1 MRSDL
6 GVPALAITLHTPN
19 SEFAM
24 TDEEF
29 ERLKE
34 AEKKHLRE
42 KKQMRRTLA
51 SLKKRNRAE
60 DVLQKMKHGAQR
72 LLRETE
78 SLVDTLQS
86 QVARNEAE
94 LEVAIDESD
103 ALDDLHDAEE
113 ALRDERAES
122 LVRQYKAAAGPV
134 SSRSTREGESE
145 AESSEGDEEES
156 ASSAQGPEKTIGR
169 MRAPRSDEE
178 SA

>member
-1 MRSDL
+1 
-6 GVPALAITLHTPN
+6 
-19 SEFAM
+19 M

-42 KKQMRRTLA
+42 KKQMRRTLEA
-51 SLKKRNRAE
+51 LKKRNRAE
-60 DVLQKMKHGAQR
+60 GILQKMKHGAQR

-86 QVARNEAE
+86 KGARNEAQ
-94 LEVAIDESD
+94 LEVALDQSD
-103 ALDDLHDAEE
+103 SLDDLHDAEE

-122 LVRQYKAAAGPV
+122 LVRQYKAASGPA
-134 SSRSTREGESE
+134 SSQSKRETESDSSGMESDVE
-145 AESSEGDEEES
+145 APES
-156 ASSAQGPEKTIGR
+156 APQEPEKTIGR
-169 MRAPRSDEE
+169 MRTPRSDEE